1 LIIKLYLKISSQENS
16 EKKRRNGDWPYIKAR
31 YKTVIVKV
39 GWHWHMNGNIHP
51 EYSPEIDPNMCRKLV
66 HSKMAIFFISSEH
79 EIHKN
84 TCVI

>member
-51 EYSPEIDPNMCRKLV
+51 EYSPEIDPNVQEVSTQQNGNLLYKFR
-66 HSKMAIFFISSEH
+66 
-79 EIHKN
+79 
-84 TCVI
+84 T